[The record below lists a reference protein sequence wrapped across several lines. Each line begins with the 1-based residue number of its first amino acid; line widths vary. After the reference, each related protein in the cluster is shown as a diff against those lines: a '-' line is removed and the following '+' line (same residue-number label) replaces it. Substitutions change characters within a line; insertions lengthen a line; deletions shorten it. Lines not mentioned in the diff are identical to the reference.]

1 MEAAVEK
8 TLFVS
13 GKAIVF
19 TSMALTFGF
28 LSMVTSNFLPI
39 VLFSLLI
46 SLTMINTTIGSIL
59 LIPAAMRLTGIKL
72 ER

>member
-1 MEAAVEK
+1 
-8 TLFVS
+8 
-13 GKAIVF
+13 
-19 TSMALTFGF
+19 MALTFGF